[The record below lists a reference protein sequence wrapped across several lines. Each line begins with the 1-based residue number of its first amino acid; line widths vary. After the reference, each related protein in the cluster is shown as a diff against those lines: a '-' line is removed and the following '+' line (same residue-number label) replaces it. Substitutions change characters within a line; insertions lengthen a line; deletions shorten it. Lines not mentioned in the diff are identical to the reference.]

1 MGFITSAERGTL
13 VTICCAVSAIGN
25 SIPPFFVFL
34 RAQFYDHFLV
44 TGPTGSNG
52 AAKPSGWMTEEI
64 FVLHLKHFVKFARCT
79 KERPCLLILDNHV
92 SHLSID
98 GLTYAKENG
107 IIMLSFPP
115 HCSHRLDRSVYGP
128 LKKHINSACDSWIMS
143 HPGKSMS
150 IYDIPAIVA
159 SCLPRTATLVMLLLV
174 LKQQEYI
181 LLIEM
186 FLLNQTLHQD

>member
-1 MGFITSAERGTL
+1 M
-13 VTICCAVSAIGN
+13 TICCAVSAIGN

-79 KERPCLLILDNHV
+79 KERPCLLILNNHV

-98 GLTYAKENG
+98 GHICKGKWYHYA
-107 IIMLSFPP
+107 IAPTSLF
-115 HCSHRLDRSVYGP
+115 
-128 LKKHINSACDSWIMS
+128 NS
-143 HPGKSMS
+143 
-150 IYDIPAIVA
+150 
-159 SCLPRTATLVMLLLV
+159 LAT
-174 LKQQEYI
+174 
-181 LLIEM
+181 
-186 FLLNQTLHQD
+186 T